1 MNRSEE
7 IIRDSEIDAERERT
21 RQRIWA
27 APVGGKR
34 QMPVGMGNFAG
45 WGASAAL
52 IGALLG
58 GVAGQGLGGAILGA
72 LVFGGGLWIIS
83 KVARLTGAYHRDAR
97 PLVWLV
103 GGAAAGVVVGAVMSA
118 IEGAPLMY
126 AVRTWAIFLGG
137 LSGLFC
143 WIARGSAR
151 RDVDPESIKRYNE
164 EWDRKHGY
172 GPTTKGS

>member
-7 IIRDSEIDAERERT
+7 IIRDNEIDADRERT
-21 RQRIWA
+21 RQGIWG
-27 APVGGKR
+27 APVGGK
-34 QMPVGMGNFAG
+34 QQIAIGMGNFAG

-58 GVAGQGLGGAILGA
+58 GIVGQGLGGAILGGLA
-72 LVFGGGLWIIS
+72 FGGGLWFVS
-83 KVARLTGAYHRDAR
+83 KFAKLTGAYHRDAR
-97 PLVWLV
+97 PLMWTAS
-103 GGAAAGVVVGAVMSA
+103 GAAAGVAIGALLSVTA
-118 IEGAPLMY
+118 GEPFWF

-151 RDVDPESIKRYNE
+151 RDIDPESLKKYNDD
-164 EWDRKHGY
+164 WDRKHGY
-172 GPTTKGS
+172 GPTNKVS